1 MEHSPEISQ
10 RLVRR
15 LQWIW
20 LGGAFLLVG
29 GIIVWIIHLIV
40 ASCAWTM
47 SFKRL
52 SEYRSSPYRFF
63 WYLSPWFFMSFG
75 AWRCMGGSV
84 KISRSS

>member
-1 MEHSPEISQ
+1 MEHPPEVSQ

-40 ASCAWTM
+40 ASWRLDDVIQASVGISIVAIPIFLVFIGVVSYVFWGVALHGR
-47 SFKRL
+47 KR
-52 SEYRSSPYRFF
+52 ED
-63 WYLSPWFFMSFG
+63 
-75 AWRCMGGSV
+75 
-84 KISRSS
+84 